1 MWKINDY
8 LFHLDNELEDCKMFE
23 ERIKLSIKKDQEL
36 LEKIKQRKQDI
47 LEEIHD
53 IKYNR
58 IHNTDN

>member
-8 LFHLDNELEDCKMFE
+8 LFHLDNELEDLKMFE

>member
-8 LFHLDNELEDCKMFE
+8 LFHLDNELEDLKMFE
-23 ERIKLSIKKDQEL
+23 ERIKLSIKKEHEL

-47 LEEIHD
+47 MEEIHD

>member
-8 LFHLDNELEDCKMFE
+8 LFCLDNELEDCKMFE
-23 ERIKLSIKKDQEL
+23 ERIKLSIKKEHEL

-47 LEEIHD
+47 FEEIHD

>member
-8 LFHLDNELEDCKMFE
+8 LFHLDNELEDLKMFE

-47 LEEIHD
+47 FEEIHD